1 MTNLRTRTL
10 SRMAIVGVSAA
21 TVLSLTGC
29 FNGFQA
35 TTNTQNTMSTGNG
48 VQAQVGAIRI
58 ENATLV
64 RGEGASVTLIM
75 TIVNVGPEPDS
86 LADVSIAGQRA
97 VITDGAAPI
106 GPVEV
111 APGAAVPFGY
121 GQDGAG
127 ASRWVNAYTVEIPPS
142 GFVPVQVFMTEA
154 GLAELEVLTVPPV
167 GYYEG
172 IAPQPAEAP

>member
-1 MTNLRTRTL
+1 VTKLGTRILTA
-10 SRMAIVGVSAA
+10 SVSAVTA
-21 TVLSLTGC
+21 FSLAGC
-29 FNGFQA
+29 FNGFEA

-48 VQAQVGAIRI
+48 VQAQVGGIRV

-64 RGEGASVTLIM
+64 RGEETGSVTLIM
-75 TIVNVGPEPDS
+75 TIVNIGDQPDA
-86 LADVSIAGQRA
+86 LAQVSIAGQPA
-97 VITDGAAPI
+97 VFTDGTSAI
-106 GPVEV
+106 GAVEV

-121 GQDGAG
+121 GQDSAG

-142 GFVPVQVFMTEA
+142 GFVPVQVFMANA

-172 IAPQPAEAP
+172 ISPEPPSAP

>member
-1 MTNLRTRTL
+1 VLNTRTPIL
-10 SRMAIVGVSAA
+10 KA
-21 TVLSLTGC
+21 TVTVALAAVAALTLSGC

-35 TTNTQNTMSTGNG
+35 TTNIQNTMSTGNG
-48 VQAQVGAIRI
+48 VQAQVGAVRI

-64 RGEGASVTLIM
+64 RGEGSAVTLIM
-75 TIVNVGPEPDS
+75 TIVNVGTE
-86 LADVSIAGQRA
+86 ADALGAVSIAGQQA
-97 VITDGAAPI
+97 VVSDGTAPI

-121 GQDGAG
+121 GQQGAP
-127 ASRWVNAYTVEIPPS
+127 ASRWVNAYTVEIPAS
-142 GFVPVQVFMTEA
+142 GFVPVQVFMERA

-172 IAPQPAEAP
+172 IAPQPPTAP